1 MKGEKIG
8 EKRRS
13 KKRKEKKQKEKHP
26 KEKKCTS
33 FACMRPR
40 AYNHNLMEVESLHIT
55 CSMMGC
61 KNLIGLIPHWH
72 VRHASGSE

>member
-1 MKGEKIG
+1 MKGEKIE
-8 EKRRS
+8 EKKVRNG
-13 KKRKEKKQKEKHP
+13 KKRNRKKSIRKRK
-26 KEKKCTS
+26 
-33 FACMRPR
+33 ACMRPR